1 MTGSSPDLTARSG
14 QPMSIASCAIMQD
27 KADAAG
33 ARKTH
38 TEHGLRDL
46 GRRIRKHASLP
57 DTVSFASFRKGGMTE
72 MGEAGLT
79 DQLIVGLSG
88 PSDPADGQRLLE
100 GGGAPPTRDWNEPG
114 PLSE

>member
-1 MTGSSPDLTARSG
+1 
-14 QPMSIASCAIMQD
+14 MQD

-100 GGGAPPTRDWNEPG
+100 GDGAPTDARLERTGAFVGIACRNGRRAEQARTPTKC
-114 PLSE
+114 LSIR